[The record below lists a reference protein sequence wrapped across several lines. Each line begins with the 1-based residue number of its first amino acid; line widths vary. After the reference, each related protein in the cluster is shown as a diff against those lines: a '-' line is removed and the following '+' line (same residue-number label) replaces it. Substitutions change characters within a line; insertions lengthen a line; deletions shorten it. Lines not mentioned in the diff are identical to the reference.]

1 MEYIYNKENQTY
13 NLYYIPEGAQ
23 EEKDYYLIINNSR
36 LISDNYIIIEI
47 SEKQLIDESS
57 LSIFNEL
64 FENYEIALLTAD
76 EITPEKQ

>member
-1 MEYIYNKENQTY
+1 MEYIYNKENQNY

-23 EEKDYYLIINNSR
+23 EEKDYLIINNSR

-47 SEKQLIDESS
+47 NGKQLIDENS
-57 LSIFNEL
+57 LSIFSEL
-64 FENYEIALLTAD
+64 FENYEIALFTAG